1 MEARYARNIP
11 TLTPEAQAAL
21 GKKRVLL
28 AGCGGLGGALLELL
42 LRVGVGAVTAV
53 DPDRFEESN
62 ANRQILCTAQT
73 LGQPKVLAAR
83 DRAFAVRPDVGF
95 TAVLEAGVTGLAPG
109 CGDPMFDGIENLL
122 ARAVFALPGVTGLGF
137 GAGSKAA
144 AMKGSEHNDAFR
156 VKDGAVT
163 TATNHAGG
171 ILGGISNGMPLL
183 LNVNVRT
190 PLSAEGEGKRYQHLL
205 IPALVP
211 ALESLIAMTLLDLT
225 AHRFENR

>member
-28 AGCGGLGGALLELL
+28 AGCGGLGGQLLELL

-83 DRAFAVRPDVGF
+83 DRALAVRPDVGF
-95 TAVLEAGVTGLAPG
+95 TAVLEAISTENAPALLRESDLALDALDSVEARLVLADACAAAGIPLVHGAVAGLSAQVCTVLPGSGTLRKIYAAPTAPRGASVLAPA
-109 CGDPMFDGIENLL
+109 C
-122 ARAVFALPGVTGLGF
+122 AAC
-137 GAGSKAA
+137 AA
-144 AMKGSEHNDAFR
+144 AQAAE
-156 VKDGAVT
+156 AVR
-163 TATNHAGG
+163 
-171 ILGGISNGMPLL
+171 LL
-183 LNVNVRT
+183 CGQ
-190 PLSAEGEGKRYQHLL
+190 S
-205 IPALVP
+205 PALAGKLLYMDLSGMEFHTL
-211 ALESLIAMTLLDLT
+211 AL
-225 AHRFENR
+225 